1 MTNTKDNIANKN
13 KIEYEQ
19 WKKDK
24 LNNKIG
30 YFIIF
35 QDFKNTQL
43 LKKISGSALKLYI
56 YLGLHTKNYSG
67 ECTVTISTIA
77 KYFNKDERTI
87 SYWIKELEEIGLIAR
102 IQFKIKEPAHTYLKP
117 Y

>member
-1 MTNTKDNIANKN
+1 MYNEKEKKSNKN
-13 KIEYEQ
+13 KTEYEI
-19 WKKDK
+19 WKKEK
-24 LNNKIG
+24 LNSKIG

-35 QDFKNTQL
+35 QDLKNKDL
-43 LKKISGSALKLYI
+43 LKKMSGSSLKLYI

-67 ECTVTISTIA
+67 ECNVTINNIS

-87 SYWIKELEEIGLIAR
+87 SYWIKELEDLGLIER

>member
-1 MTNTKDNIANKN
+1 MPIKKENIADKN
-13 KIEYEQ
+13 KIEYEK
-19 WKKDK
+19 WKKEK
-24 LNNKIG
+24 LNNKVG

-35 QDFKNTQL
+35 QDLKNKDL

-67 ECTVTISTIA
+67 ECNVTISNMA

-87 SYWIKELEEIGLIAR
+87 SYWIRELEDLGLIER

>member
-1 MTNTKDNIANKN
+1 MSITKEKKSNENKF
-13 KIEYEQ
+13 EYES
-19 WKKDK
+19 WKKKK
-24 LNNKIG
+24 LNDKNG

-35 QDFKNTQL
+35 QDFKKKNL
-43 LKKISGSALKLYI
+43 LKKVSGSALKLYI

-67 ECTVTISTIA
+67 ECNVTINTMA

-87 SYWIKELEEIGLIAR
+87 SYWIKELEDLGLIER